1 MTNRPTQFATD
12 SGTLFIVQLGWSFD
26 DGKPTQFAT
35 DSGTSSSFSLVWSFD
50 DDKPTQFATDSGTSS
65 SFSLVGALTMTGQRS
80 LPRTVAPLHRS
91 AWLEL

>member
-1 MTNRPTQFATD
+1 MTSQR
-12 SGTLFIVQLGWSFD
+12 SL
-26 DGKPTQFAT
+26 AT
-35 DSGTSSSFSLVWSFD
+35 DSGTSSSFSLVGADDKPTQCRGQWHLFIVQLGWSFD

-65 SFSLVGALTMTGQRS
+65 SFSLVGALTMTSQRS